1 MTFAITAEVPP
12 FIVDDSGTVCIRGT
26 RIPID
31 TVIALHL
38 QGETPERIVEQF
50 DALKLGDVYA
60 TIAYYLQHRAEV
72 DAYLRASQ
80 ILGEQIRRQNEARFK
95 TAEVHARLLSEL
107 ERKKQQGE

>member
-1 MTFAITAEVPP
+1 MTFAITAEIPP
-12 FIVDDSGTVCIRGT
+12 LSVDDSGTVRIGGT

-31 TVIALHL
+31 TVIALHV

-50 DALKLGDVYA
+50 DVLKLGDVYA
-60 TIAYYLQHRAEV
+60 TIAYYLQHRTEV
-72 DAYLRASQ
+72 DVYLRDRQ
-80 ILGEQIRRQNEARFK
+80 TLGEQIRRQNEARFK